1 MVFDGFVEFG
11 PYQGRCRFRDCK
23 HLQEPGCALRL
34 AVEEGHISPARL
46 ASYFFLLGTL
56 NS

>member
-1 MVFDGFVEFG
+1 VEFG